1 MFKLNNL
8 SYQLNNYI
16 VLTVFNFTNELN
28 VIIPH
33 FCYHSLLSIAGNC
46 RVCMVEIIGN
56 IKPVISCA
64 TMIIKNM
71 LIFTNSEL
79 TKCVRE
85 NVIEFLLIN
94 HPLDCPVCDQAGEC
108 DLQDLTLIYGGDR
121 SRFIEKKKTVSNKF
135 FNNIIKT
142 TMTRCINCTRCIRYA
157 SEIAGVPV
165 IATLGKGINIEIGNY
180 INNNFL
186 SEISGNIIDICP
198 VGALNNKLTF
208 FQTRNWELYDN
219 LNIDLYDSLNQNII
233 IQTKENKVVKILPAK
248 NNILNMELITDNS
261 RFFYLK
267 IKNGRV
273 KYPTFYFN
281 KLKLWL
287 TCVGNVFLVL
297 YFLIC

>member
-1 MFKLNNL
+1 
-8 SYQLNNYI
+8 
-16 VLTVFNFTNELN
+16 
-28 VIIPH
+28 
-33 FCYHSLLSIAGNC
+33 
-46 RVCMVEIIGN
+46 
-56 IKPVISCA
+56 
-64 TMIIKNM
+64 
-71 LIFTNSEL
+71 
-79 TKCVRE
+79 
-85 NVIEFLLIN
+85 
-94 HPLDCPVCDQAGEC
+94 
-108 DLQDLTLIYGGDR
+108 
-121 SRFIEKKKTVSNKF
+121 
-135 FNNIIKT
+135 
-142 TMTRCINCTRCIRYA
+142 MTRCINCTRCIRYA

-287 TCVGNVFLVL
+287 TCSWKRIFSFILLNMLSNSLKSRKVMVADNYLDYLDLKRLRRTSHILRCKTATITNMLDKFY
-297 YFLIC
+297 YFHYEE